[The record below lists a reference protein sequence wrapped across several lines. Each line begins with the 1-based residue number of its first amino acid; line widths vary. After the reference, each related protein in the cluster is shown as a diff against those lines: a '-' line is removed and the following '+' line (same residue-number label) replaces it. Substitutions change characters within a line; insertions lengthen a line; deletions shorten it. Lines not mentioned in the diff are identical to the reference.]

1 VALARAEHQEADMSE
16 KKPILTRRSMLAA
29 VTGAGL
35 AGMQALG
42 GAKEQ
47 ASGSALAAAGPRDAP
62 KGDIA
67 AKNHT
72 LVCIYLLGGS
82 DGNSLIAPLDPPQYA
97 AWEKA
102 RGELALRADGLLPI
116 RTRSAKTEYGLHPAL
131 VELQTYFNEGAGAV
145 VANVGPASRPNP
157 VSPNS
162 RYDSLSFLKDGYSTL
177 DWAAKKAGARLDND
191 IAFTFGNGVSMMPI
205 GDTRF
210 EGDRRKN
217 PALMDKIA
225 AASFK
230 TSFPDSVIG
239 RQMKNVAGL
248 LKGGNETGASG
259 QVVFCPLG
267 GFGTSVAQMK
277 MKSPLYGQLS
287 AAMGAL
293 YRATIEMGISGQ
305 VTIFTESEFGRTLRP
320 NASHGADPGWGN
332 NHFVLGGAVRGGEVY
347 GKFPDMLAGP
357 FDSDSALI
365 PTTST
370 AQYQAT
376 LAAWLG
382 ISAGELPS
390 LLPELDGSPR
400 LAFLRA

>member
-1 VALARAEHQEADMSE
+1 MSE
-16 KKPILTRRSMLAA
+16 KKRILTRRSMLAA

-35 AGMQALG
+35 AGLRALG
-42 GAKEQ
+42 APKEQ
-47 ASGSALAAAGPRDAP
+47 TSGTAPAAAGPRQAPAP
-62 KGDIA
+62 KT
-67 AKNHT
+67 HT

-82 DGNSLIAPLDPPQYA
+82 DGNSLIAPLAPSQYA
-97 AWEKA
+97 AWNDA
-102 RGELALRADGLLPI
+102 RGELALQADALLPI

-131 VELQTYFNEGAGAV
+131 VELQRYFNDGAAAV

-177 DWAAKKAGARLDND
+177 EWAAKKAGARLDND
-191 IAFTFGNGVSMMPI
+191 VAFTFGNGVSLMPI
-205 GDTRF
+205 GETRF
-210 EGDRRKN
+210 EGDRSRN

-239 RQMKNVAGL
+239 RQMRNVAGL
-248 LKGGNETGASG
+248 LRAGNVTGAPG
-259 QVVFCPLG
+259 QVIFCPFG
-267 GFGTSVAQMK
+267 GFGPSIAQMK

-293 YRATIEMGISGQ
+293 YQATVEMGISRQ

-320 NASHGADPGWGN
+320 NATHGTDPGWGN
-332 NHFVLGGAVRGGEVY
+332 HHFVLGGAVRGGEVY

-357 FDSDSALI
+357 FASDSALI

-376 LAAWLG
+376 LAGWLG
-382 ISAGELPS
+382 ISASELPS

-400 LAFLRA
+400 LEFLPA